1 MKIQF
6 FLILLVLNIG
16 LSSAQHSHD
25 ENTAHDHDSITSS
38 SITEETETQ
47 DEQHGEADEA
57 ITPELSGVDQEVK
70 ASLDTFPNL
79 HPLIVHF
86 PIVLLLL
93 GAILQL
99 IQLFVLKRN
108 LDWVILLCVG
118 VGFIG
123 AYVAG
128 VYAHPHAHD
137 LTETA
142 KKVLEQHDIY
152 AEWTIYSS
160 ALASI
165 LKLGSLFLI
174 KRNRIFEI
182 VTALVLVFAAYS
194 VSEAGHY
201 GAQLVYLEGV
211 GPQGKFL
218 ESKSADGENGEGHS
232 H

>member
-1 MKIQF
+1 MKKIL
-6 FLILLVLNIG
+6 FLFIFISMTLATQ
-16 LSSAQHSHD
+16 AQDTHED
-25 ENTAHDHDSITSS
+25 HDHSSNNQEQQLEADSIS
-38 SITEETETQ
+38 
-47 DEQHGEADEA
+47 
-57 ITPELSGVDQEVK
+57 TPELNPNEDADHPEKGELGNHTNEVK
-70 ASLDTFPNL
+70 AEFDDFPNL
-79 HPLIVHF
+79 HPLVVHF

-108 LDWVILLCVG
+108 LDWVILLTVG
-118 VGFIG
+118 GGFIG
-123 AYVAG
+123 AYIAG

-137 LTETA
+137 LTSMA
-142 KKVLEQHDIY
+142 KSVLEQHDKF

-160 ALASI
+160 AVAAT
-165 LKLGSLFLI
+165 LKLVSLFLL

-182 VTALVLVFAAYS
+182 VVFIVLAFSAYS

-211 GPQGKFL
+211 GPQGEYL
-218 ESKSADGENGEGHS
+218 ESEAGGHS

>member
-1 MKIQF
+1 MKRILL
-6 FLILLVLNIG
+6 LILLC
-16 LSSAQHSHD
+16 
-25 ENTAHDHDSITSS
+25 S
-38 SITEETETQ
+38 SIQFASGQYTHEEGQEHQNDTTTTVTNQEVTHSDQ
-47 DEQHGEADEA
+47 NKADEEV
-57 ITPELSGVDQEVK
+57 TSGVSEINKSVK
-70 ASLDTFPNL
+70 ADLDSFPNL

-93 GAILQL
+93 GGFLQL
-99 IQLFVLKRN
+99 IQLFILKRN

-118 VGFIG
+118 AGFIG
-123 AYVAG
+123 AYIAG

-152 AEWTIYSS
+152 AEWTIYAS
-160 ALASI
+160 AVGAV
-165 LKLGSLFLI
+165 LKLGSLFLLR
-174 KRNRIFEI
+174 KNRIFEI
-182 VTALVLVFAAYS
+182 VVFLVLGFAAYS

-211 GPQGKFL
+211 GPQGEYL
-218 ESKSADGENGEGHS
+218 ESEGDEHN

>member
-1 MKIQF
+1 MKRILLLIILCFSIQF
-6 FLILLVLNIG
+6 ASG
-16 LSSAQHSHD
+16 QHTHEEGQEHQND
-25 ENTAHDHDSITSS
+25 TTTAVSNHEVT
-38 SITEETETQ
+38 
-47 DEQHGEADEA
+47 HGDQEKADEA
-57 ITPELSGVDQEVK
+57 ITPEMPDADKNVK
-70 ASLDTFPNL
+70 ADLDSFPNL

-123 AYVAG
+123 AYIAG
-128 VYAHPHAHD
+128 AYAHPHAHD

-152 AEWTIYSS
+152 AEWTIYAS
-160 ALASI
+160 AVGAV
-165 LKLGSLFLI
+165 LKLGSLFLLR
-174 KRNRIFEI
+174 KNRIFEI
-182 VTALVLVFAAYS
+182 LVFLVLGFAGYS

-211 GPQGKFL
+211 GPQGDYL
-218 ESKSADGENGEGHS
+218 ESEDDDH
-232 H
+232 

>member
-38 SITEETETQ
+38 SISEETETQ
-47 DEQHGEADEA
+47 DEQHIEADEA

-93 GAILQL
+93 GGLLQL
-99 IQLFVLKRN
+99 IQIFVLKRN

-118 VGFIG
+118 TGFIG
-123 AYVAG
+123 AYIAG

-137 LTETA
+137 LSEAA

-152 AEWTIYSS
+152 AEWTIYAS
-160 ALASI
+160 ALGAV
-165 LKLGSLFLI
+165 LKLGSLFLLKK
-174 KRNRIFEI
+174 KRLFEI
-182 VTALVLVFAAYS
+182 MVFLVLGFAAYS

-211 GPQGKFL
+211 GPQGKYL
-218 ESKSADGENGEGHS
+218 ESEEGGHS